1 MENEQENV
9 VSAENEPSQ
18 EAPDAV
24 ANEPA
29 EKKGQVA
36 EETVGFSGTRKPGD
50 ILIIDNFRASLVGGR
65 YQAQVKCPEC
75 GGWVLTDNL
84 EVHRE
89 GEGEDSHIVAEAFD
103 VICKKQSVPPCGYEL
118 GDIVINGWLHSAP
131 VTWREEPATEEAEA

>member
-29 EKKGQVA
+29 EKKGQAA
-36 EETVGFSGTRKPGD
+36 EETVAEVAKVAGAADG
-50 ILIIDNFRASLVGGR
+50 ILMIDNFRPSLVGGR

-118 GDIVINGWLHSAP
+118 GHIVINGWLHSAP
-131 VTWREEPATEEAEA
+131 IKWREETEE